1 MIPTITSQTK
11 DSTRT
16 TKPSWILVLYLKLI
30 TKKVEEPRRWNLET
44 TNERDGSKSIQKR
57 VFVSSY
63 YYYTKQFKEEIN
75 ISDNKLLNSLSQ
87 IPSCFP
93 DLNLLIEED

>member
-1 MIPTITSQTK
+1 
-11 DSTRT
+11 
-16 TKPSWILVLYLKLI
+16 VLYLKLI